1 MANQLKM
8 AFIDAIL
15 TLHAQ
20 GWSQRAIARR
30 LGVHRE
36 TVSRHVRLA
45 GGISKPAILHAGTEL
60 DGGPPRAADIDFSK
74 PANMHTGNLPPPA
87 SGSALA
93 ARHSYCDQF
102 RDTIEAKRTAGL
114 TAQRIYQDLVAEQS
128 FARSYS
134 MVQRYVRRLEQVQPL
149 PFRRLEC
156 APGEEAQVDFG
167 VGAPIITD
175 GGKRRKTHVFR
186 IVLSHSRKAY
196 SEAVDRQ
203 TADNFIRC
211 LENAFAHFG
220 GVPQTV
226 VIDNLKA
233 AVTEA
238 DWYDPE
244 LNPKL
249 RAFAAHYGVAILP
262 TRPRMPRHKGKI
274 ERGVGYVQS
283 NALQGRSF
291 TDLATQNEHLL
302 AWEKNVADCRI
313 HGTTRKQVG
322 HLFREIEQ
330 PTLRPLPAERF
341 PLFHEARRMVHR
353 DGHVSVER
361 AYYSV
366 PVEYLTRSVWVRWD
380 ARLVRIFNHRLEQI
394 AIHAKQPPGKFS
406 THPSHIATEKING
419 IERGAAWL
427 LQKAGNI
434 GPHAEQ
440 WAAAM
445 LQLRGVE
452 GLRVLQG
459 LSALATKHGALAIDA
474 ACEVAESYRAYRLR
488 TIRELVKRHAPQQVE
503 FLSEHPLIRDLA
515 DYSTVAHRALNR
527 SVTTANAAVP
537 AGHGGRNQQ
546 DPQVP
551 SPEPPSSF
559 PSSLFR

>member
-1 MANQLKM
+1 MSIFKTGHFVAVKIRPTGPSAALPRKEVW
-8 AFIDAIL
+8 DGES
-15 TLHAQ
+15 AQ
-20 GWSQRAIARR
+20 DGIHRRDSYALRSRLVAAGNCPAAGCAPRDGLAARPVSGRHFKTGHFARRDGARWRR
-30 LGVHRE
+30 LGGGGHRLFKTGQYARRE
-36 TVSRHVRLA
+36 SVAA
-45 GGISKPAILHAGTEL
+45 GIWLGEPS
-60 DGGPPRAADIDFSK
+60 
-74 PANMHTGNLPPPA
+74 
-87 SGSALA
+87 

-102 RDTIEAKRTAGL
+102 RETIEAKRAAGL

-134 MVQRYVRRLEQVQPL
+134 TVQRYVRRLEHVQPL

-167 VGAPIITD
+167 VGAPIVTD

-203 TADNFIRC
+203 TTDNFIRC

-220 GVPQTV
+220 GVPQTL

-233 AVTEA
+233 AVTQA
-238 DWYDPE
+238 DWFDPE

-262 TRPRMPRHKGKI
+262 TRPRTPRHKGKV

-283 NALQGRSF
+283 NALKGRSF
-291 TDLATQNEHLL
+291 ASLAAQNEHLL
-302 AWEKNVADCRI
+302 DWETNVADCRI

-322 HLFREIEQ
+322 HVFREIEQ
-330 PTLRPLPAERF
+330 PALRPLPAERF
-341 PLFHEARRMVHR
+341 PLFHEAQRTVNR
-353 DGHVSVER
+353 DGHVSVEQ

-406 THPSHIATEKING
+406 THTGAYRHGEDQRRSSAARPGYYRRRAISARTPNSGPRPCSSVAASKACACC
-419 IERGAAWL
+419 RGCRRW
-427 LQKAGNI
+427 
-434 GPHAEQ
+434 P
-440 WAAAM
+440 
-445 LQLRGVE
+445 
-452 GLRVLQG
+452 
-459 LSALATKHGALAIDA
+459 TKHGALAIDA

-488 TIRELVKRHAPQQVE
+488 TIRELVKRHAPQQQ
-503 FLSEHPLIRDLA
+503 STSSANIRSFA
-515 DYSTVAHRALNR
+515 TWP
-527 SVTTANAAVP
+527 TTAPWLIA
-537 AGHGGRNQQ
+537 R
-546 DPQVP
+546 
-551 SPEPPSSF
+551 
-559 PSSLFR
+559 